1 MCERLLLAFMCVAA
15 VVRVL
20 VPCSINW
27 STYISDLFLYLF
39 LLSLYFI
46 HLSTRFFFSLQH
58 LNHCWGYAVCCSAT
72 C

>member
-27 STYISDLFLYLF
+27 STYI
-39 LLSLYFI
+39 
-46 HLSTRFFFSLQH
+46 
-58 LNHCWGYAVCCSAT
+58 
-72 C
+72 